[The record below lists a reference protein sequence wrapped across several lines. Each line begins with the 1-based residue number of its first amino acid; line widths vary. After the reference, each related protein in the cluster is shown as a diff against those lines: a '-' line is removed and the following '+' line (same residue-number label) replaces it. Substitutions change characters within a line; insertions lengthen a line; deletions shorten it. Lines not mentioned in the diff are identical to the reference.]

1 MTYKVNGTEISTQP
15 TTGRW
20 MPRDSIGIDG
30 NGHPIYVGV
39 RRFELKWQLIDPAT
53 FNQLIGFY
61 NSVAGTGSAV
71 VDLPEYAKST
81 YAFYS
86 YTGCIIEEPQI
97 DAYFTQHHLNAS
109 LLITNI
115 VT

>member
-1 MTYKVNGTEISTQP
+1 MTYKVNGTEISIQP
-15 TTGRW
+15 TTGKWVNREN
-20 MPRDSIGIDG
+20 IGVDG
-30 NGHPIYVGV
+30 NGRTVYVGV
-39 RRFELKWQLIDPAT
+39 RAFELKWQALDPAT
-53 FNQLIGFY
+53 FYQLHNFF
-61 NSVAGTGSAV
+61 NAVVVTGTAV

-86 YTGCIIEEPQI
+86 YTGCVINEPEI
-97 DAYFTQHHLNAS
+97 GEYFSQNHLNAS